1 MPMIRLLYVFAG
13 VLLVAN
19 AVLADPI
26 ACGTDQPPGSTLTGV
41 YHISMGEF
49 PQFAVPGNLLEPIYQ
64 CRLPF
69 TYDEGEG
76 FVLYVNETTADG
88 KPDDSDAASPFSDIL
103 VGNGPLLTLYSD
115 PSEFIDNYKTD
126 FPNDP
131 PTPSNTVNEIGNE
144 RDNYFVFTQL
154 VGENHDI
161 PFAEF
166 YVISDQS
173 PEPRTLVL
181 LASGLGFACLVRRR
195 MRRRVS
201 NRD

>member
-1 MPMIRLLYVFAG
+1 MIRLLYVFACA
-13 VLLVAN
+13 LLVAE
-19 AVLADPI
+19 AVLADPV
-26 ACGTDQPPGSTLTGV
+26 ACGTDQPPGSTATGV

-49 PQFAVPGNLLEPIYQ
+49 PQFAAPGNLLEPIYQ

-69 TYDEGEG
+69 TYDDGEG
-76 FVLYVNETTADG
+76 FVVYVNETTG
-88 KPDDSDAASPFSDIL
+88 GGNSVDSDGGSSFSDIL

-115 PSEFIDNYKTD
+115 PSEVIDNYQID

-131 PTPSNTVNEIGNE
+131 PTLATTVNEIGNE

-154 VGENHDI
+154 VGEKHDI

-173 PEPRTLVL
+173 PEPRTFVL
-181 LASGLGFACLVRRR
+181 LASGMGIALVARRR
-195 MRRRVS
+195 MRTRRP
-201 NRD
+201 